1 MPVSTGRAT
10 DRFSLYRRERR
21 RPGYRSHHT
30 RHALRGGGRQAHGQ
44 HSREERFI
52 MKHALRVAAVLACAS
67 IVGVLVDSNRPAYSA
82 DPCIQFQNPNTR
94 FTCYPSA
101 EGQPCT
107 TDTGVTQTLPPT
119 LNECNP
125 SAHNCPVGTECN
137 CCCGTWVCMPPY
149 LPCCA
154 LPCLLPTPPATP
166 TPTPIITCQ
175 PIAGLTDCEEDSDCV
190 VVDQI
195 DCCPCQT
202 GGVQAAI
209 NASKQDELSQQL
221 EVCCAAA
228 GVCFDVYQCEDNLAA
243 VCHSG
248 TCTLVNTAGT
258 PTPTPTPT
266 RTALRCVGDCSGD
279 GVVTVDEIV
288 RMVNIALNG
297 DTSASSCPGSDQWCS
312 SGPVLGAVRIA
323 CLIDAVN
330 NLLTGCPTPG

>member
-1 MPVSTGRAT
+1 VQLSFSVSG
-10 DRFSLYRRERR
+10 
-21 RPGYRSHHT
+21 
-30 RHALRGGGRQAHGQ
+30 RGG
-44 HSREERFI
+44 I
-52 MKHALRVAAVLACAS
+52 
-67 IVGVLVDSNRPAYSA
+67 PAYSLSGA
-82 DPCIQFQNPNTR
+82 TPVFQ
-94 FTCYPSA
+94 
-101 EGQPCT
+101 G
-107 TDTGVTQTLPPT
+107 DTSTVTSNQLGTVIYHLTAAQAGTATLT
-119 LNECNP
+119 LNVNYETSVGCVEQPIYEFVSDTSPPFSVEVVERASSPTPTPTPILTVNECHP
-125 SAHNCPVGTECN
+125 SAHDCPVGKECN

-154 LPCLLPTPPATP
+154 LPCLSPMPTFTPTATP
-166 TPTPIITCQ
+166 TCHPIV
-175 PIAGLTDCEEDSDCV
+175 GLTDCEEDNDCV

-195 DCCPCQT
+195 DCCPCSS
-202 GGVQAAI
+202 GGHQAAI
-209 NASKQDELSQQL
+209 NHSKQDELSQQL

-228 GVCFDVYQCEDNLAA
+228 GVCLAVYQCEDNLAA
-243 VCHSG
+243 ICHSG

-266 RTALRCVGDCSGD
+266 RTALPCVGDCSGD
-279 GVVTVDEIV
+279 GAVTVDEIV